1 MKKVKANLTLD
12 EVKHIAKLAHLELT
26 DQEIATFQKQ
36 LASILDFV
44 SALSAVDTKN
54 VIPTSQVTGLENVFR
69 EDEVKESLSQ
79 SEALANAKR
88 THNGYFAVDAIFEE

>member
-1 MKKVKANLTLD
+1 MKTVKANLTLD
-12 EVKHIAKLAHLELT
+12 EVKHIAKLAYLKLT
-26 DQEIATFQKQ
+26 DQEMTKFQKQ

-44 SALSAVDTKN
+44 SALSAVDTKD

-69 EDEVKESLSQ
+69 EDEVKKSLSQ

-88 THNGYFAVDAIFEE
+88 KHNGYFVVDAIFE